1 MSVYDLIIKN
11 GFIVDGTSNPGFYG
25 DIAIKG
31 DSIVK
36 IASKIDESADR
47 VIDAEGKMVSP
58 GFIDPHVHW
67 ETTILNDNSFDVFLK
82 QGVTSVISGNCGH
95 SVTPLDSSNVFEYYY
110 KNGLIT
116 REAQEKYNKEQP
128 RWNSFSE
135 YCDVAR
141 NKGLNIN
148 MGLLL
153 GHGTIRWT
161 AMGGSK
167 ERKPTEQEEKEILM
181 YIEEG
186 MQQGALGISTGLSY
200 IPSRYADT
208 EEIIKCAKVVAKYD
222 GVYATHARYYAGF
235 YESTLEAIE
244 IGEKSGARVQVSHLT
259 STSPES
265 YDAVLEARNR
275 GLEIAIDTIPRS
287 TGHCTRKDRLIQF
300 VMSVSSE
307 MFERGVE
314 GVKEALKTPE
324 GRKIIFKEAYI
335 FGNDMNKV
343 FVINTD
349 NPEIEG
355 KSIEEL
361 AKDRN
366 YEDPKELLLDLLSD
380 DNDKYTFWLG
390 GPSRADFPIGPHP
403 KNIQDNPLVM
413 VGTDIIFGEPWD
425 PGSWY
430 ELQRRGGFVH
440 FMNMYREGGVRVEEI
455 VRRNT
460 SLAAQQFRL
469 NDRGLLKEGMKADI
483 AVIDLDKYSFPSPT
497 EVDYSDP
504 LVSAKGVLYVLVN
517 GKIAL
522 EEGKILK
529 TLSGQILLNNKN

>member
-1 MSVYDLIIKN
+1 VNGYDLIIKN
-11 GFIVDGTSNPGFYG
+11 GFIVDGTSNPGFHG
-25 DIAIKG
+25 DIAVKG
-31 DSIVK
+31 DK
-36 IASKIDESADR
+36 IARIATKIDENAER
-47 VIDAEGKMVSP
+47 IIDAKGKMVSP

-82 QGVTSVISGNCGH
+82 QGVTTVICGNCGH
-95 SVTPLDSSNVFEYYY
+95 SITPLDSSNVYEYYY

-116 REAQEKYNKEQP
+116 KEAQEKYNREQP
-128 RWNSFSE
+128 KWNNFSE

-141 NKGLNIN
+141 SKGLNIN

-167 ERKPTEQEEKEILM
+167 DRPPTAEEEKAILR

-186 MQQGALGISTGLSY
+186 MEQGALGISTGLSY

-208 EEIIKCAKVVAKYD
+208 EEIIRCAKIVAKYD
-222 GVYATHARYYAGF
+222 GVYATHARYYIG
-235 YESTLEAIE
+235 YLESTLEAIE
-244 IGEKSGARVQVSHLT
+244 IGEKSGVRVQVSHLT

-265 YDAVLEARNR
+265 FDAVLEARKR
-275 GLEIAIDTIPRS
+275 GVEIAIDTIPRS

-300 VMSVSSE
+300 IMSISSE
-307 MFERGVE
+307 LFDKGIE
-314 GVKEALKTPE
+314 GVKKALKTAE
-324 GRKIIFKEAYI
+324 GRKVILQDAYI

-343 FVINTD
+343 FVINTG
-349 NPEIEG
+349 NPCIEG
-355 KSIEEL
+355 KSIEDI
-361 AKDRN
+361 AKDRGYDN
-366 YEDPKELLLDLLSD
+366 PKELLLDLLAD
-380 DNDKYTFWLG
+380 DNDNYTFWLG
-390 GPSRADFPIGPHP
+390 GPSRADFPLGPHP
-403 KNIQDNPLVM
+403 KNIQENPLVM

-430 ELQRRGGFVH
+430 ELQRRGGFAH

-483 AVIDLDKYSFPSPT
+483 AVIDLDNYRYPSPT
-497 EVDYSDP
+497 EIDYSNP
-504 LVSAKGVLYVLVN
+504 LVFAEGVEYVLVN
-517 GKIAL
+517 GKVAL
-522 EEGKILK
+522 DEGRVLK
-529 TLSGQILLNNKN
+529 TLSGEILLNK

>member
-1 MSVYDLIIKN
+1 
-11 GFIVDGTSNPGFYG
+11 
-25 DIAIKG
+25 
-31 DSIVK
+31 
-36 IASKIDESADR
+36 
-47 VIDAEGKMVSP
+47 
-58 GFIDPHVHW
+58 
-67 ETTILNDNSFDVFLK
+67 
-82 QGVTSVISGNCGH
+82 
-95 SVTPLDSSNVFEYYY
+95 
-110 KNGLIT
+110 
-116 REAQEKYNKEQP
+116 
-128 RWNSFSE
+128 
-135 YCDVAR
+135 
-141 NKGLNIN
+141 

-167 ERKPTEQEEKEILM
+167 ERKPTEKEEKEILI

-186 MQQGALGISTGLSY
+186 MKEGALGISTGLSY

-208 EEIIKCAKVVAKYD
+208 EEIIKCAELVAKYD
-222 GVYATHARYYAGF
+222 GVYATHARYYDGF

-314 GVKEALKTPE
+314 GVKEALKTSE
-324 GRKIIFKEAYI
+324 GRAIILEEAYI
-335 FGNDMNKV
+335 FGNDMSNV

-349 NPEIEG
+349 NAEIEG
-355 KSIEEL
+355 KSIQEI
-361 AKDRN
+361 ANNRD
-366 YEDPKELLLDLLSD
+366 YEDPKELLLDLLAD

-460 SLAAQQFRL
+460 SLAARQFRL

-483 AVIDLDKYSFPSPT
+483 AIIDLDRYSYPSPT
-497 EVDYSDP
+497 EIDYSNP
-504 LVSAKGVLYVLVN
+504 LVSAEGVEYVLVN
-517 GKIAL
+517 GEIAL
-522 EEGKILK
+522 DKGKVLD
-529 TLSGQILLNNKN
+529 TLSGEILLNKNKEDK

>member
-1 MSVYDLIIKN
+1 MEYDLIIKN
-11 GFIVDGTSNPGFYG
+11 GFIIDGTGNPGFYG
-25 DIAIKG
+25 DIAVKG
-31 DSIVK
+31 DRIVRVATK
-36 IASKIDESADR
+36 IEGEAERI
-47 VIDAEGKMVSP
+47 IDAKKMMVSP

-82 QGVTSVISGNCGH
+82 QGVTSVICGNCGH
-95 SVTPLDSSNVFEYYY
+95 SITPLDSSNIYEYYY

-116 REAQEKYNKEQP
+116 KEAQERYNREQP
-128 RWNSFSE
+128 KWSNFSQ
-135 YCDVAR
+135 YCDRAR
-141 NKGLNIN
+141 EKGLNIN

-167 ERKPTEQEEKEILM
+167 DRPPTEEEEKEILR

-186 MQQGALGISTGLSY
+186 MEQGALGISTGLSY

-222 GVYATHARYYAGF
+222 GVYATHARYYIGIL
-235 YESTLEAIE
+235 ESTLEAIE
-244 IGEKSGARVQVSHLT
+244 IGEKSGARVQVSHLS

-265 YDAVLEARNR
+265 FDAVLEARKR

-300 VMSVSSE
+300 IMSISSE
-307 MFERGVE
+307 LFDKGVE
-314 GVKEALKTPE
+314 GVKEALKTPD
-324 GRKIIFKEAYI
+324 GRKLILQDAYI
-335 FGNDMNKV
+335 FGNDMDKV
-343 FVINTD
+343 FVINTG
-349 NPEIEG
+349 NKEIER
-355 KSIEEL
+355 KSIAQI
-361 AKDRN
+361 AKDRG
-366 YEDPKELLLDLLSD
+366 YSDPKELILDMLED
-380 DNDKYTFWLG
+380 DNDNYTFWLG

-430 ELQRRGGFVH
+430 ELQRRGGFPI

-460 SLAAQQFRL
+460 SFAAQQFRL
-469 NDRGLLKEGMKADI
+469 RDRGLLKEGMKADI
-483 AVIDLDKYSFPSPT
+483 AVIDLDKYSYPLP
-497 EVDYSDP
+497 EEIDYSNP
-504 LVSAKGVLYVLVN
+504 LVCAEGVEYVLVN
-517 GKIAL
+517 GKLAL
-522 EEGKILK
+522 DGGRVLN
-529 TLSGQILLNNKN
+529 TFSGEILLNNK